1 VFKSNEELFQTT
13 DELIAALEVNRN
25 SLAAGELRS
34 GMRALNG
41 LTDGWAAFLES
52 IQKVQKQYSSQLDSS
67 QKSTLKNIHQ
77 AVYRR
82 VYCTNAG
89 PLWRIQAYVSRIQ
102 GRLYKIRR
110 R

>member
-1 VFKSNEELFQTT
+1 MFKSNEELFQTT
-13 DELIAALEVNRN
+13 SDLIAALEVSGN

-52 IQKVQKQYSSQLDSS
+52 IRKVQKQYSSQLNSS

-82 VYCTNAG
+82 VYCTSTG

-102 GRLYKIRR
+102 GRLYKSQRR
-110 R
+110 

>member
-1 VFKSNEELFQTT
+1 MFKSNEELFQATN
-13 DELIAALEVNRN
+13 ELIAALEKNRN
-25 SLAAGELRS
+25 SLAAEELRN

-41 LTDGWAAFLES
+41 LTDGWAAFLKS

-82 VYCTNAG
+82 VYCTSAK
-89 PLWRIQAYVSRIQ
+89 PWWRIQAYISVMQ
-102 GRLYKIRR
+102 GRLYKRR
-110 R
+110 RR